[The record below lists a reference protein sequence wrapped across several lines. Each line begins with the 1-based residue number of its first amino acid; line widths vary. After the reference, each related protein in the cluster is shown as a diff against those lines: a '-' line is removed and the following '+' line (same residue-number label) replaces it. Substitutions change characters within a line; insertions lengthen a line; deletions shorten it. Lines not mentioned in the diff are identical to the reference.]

1 MMKTYAKH
9 PRTSE
14 GAVGVC
20 RKLRSRI
27 AEQVLTLGIM
37 YDALSNGIQAELTGT
52 AKLMLCTHAQTLT
65 L

>member
-27 AEQVLTLGIM
+27 AEVVTIGII
-37 YDALSNGIQAELTGT
+37 YDALSNRVQAELTGT